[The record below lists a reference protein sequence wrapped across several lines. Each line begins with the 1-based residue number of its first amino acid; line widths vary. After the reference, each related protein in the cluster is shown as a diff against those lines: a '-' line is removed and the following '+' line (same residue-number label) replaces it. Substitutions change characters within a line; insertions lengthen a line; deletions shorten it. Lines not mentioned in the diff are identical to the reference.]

1 MSEQMPDQGPEP
13 VPAHRR
19 PEPVPAP
26 ETPAPIF
33 AEPGASW
40 LWVLLGPGAA
50 GAMVLVQRAAG
61 VGFQPLVPLM
71 FLVLVSGVLIV
82 QIYAARI
89 HTSVELTR
97 DALREGTETILISEI
112 VTVYPES
119 AESPKSSKPPHS
131 WQSARTLGELS
142 GIPKGRYAIGLK
154 LTNGRTAQAWARDDD
169 TLRAAL
175 IDLVGPGE
183 GA

>member
-1 MSEQMPDQGPEP
+1 MSD
-13 VPAHRR
+13 
-19 PEPVPAP
+19 PAP
-26 ETPAPIF
+26 AAAPREVLF

-40 LWVLLGPGAA
+40 LWVLLGPAA
-50 GAMVLVQRAAG
+50 AVAMMLVQRSAG

-71 FLVLVSGVLIV
+71 FLILVSGVLLIQV
-82 QIYAARI
+82 KAARI
-89 HTSVELTR
+89 HTSVELTP
-97 DALREGTETILISEI
+97 DALREGTETILVDEI

-119 AESPKSSKPPHS
+119 AVSAKSSNPPHP

-169 TLRAAL
+169 ALRAAL
-175 IDLVGPGE
+175 TALVADRSAP
-183 GA
+183 

>member
-1 MSEQMPDQGPEP
+1 MTSEPPPSDPEP
-13 VPAHRR
+13 IPAQSD
-19 PEPVPAP
+19 PEP
-26 ETPAPIF
+26 IF
-33 AEPGASW
+33 TEPGASW
-40 LWVLLGPGAA
+40 LWVLLGPIAA
-50 GAMVLVQRAAG
+50 GAMILVQRGAG

-71 FLVLVSGVLIV
+71 FLVLVSGVLTIQV
-82 QIYAARI
+82 KAARI

-112 VTVYPES
+112 VTVFPES

-175 IDLVGPGE
+175 TELVGQREAG
-183 GA
+183 

>member
-1 MSEQMPDQGPEP
+1 MSEHIPADHGPEP
-13 VPAHRR
+13 VPADQG
-19 PEPVPAP
+19 PEL
-26 ETPAPIF
+26 IF

-40 LWVLLGPGAA
+40 LWVLLGPIAA
-50 GAMVLVQRAAG
+50 TAMALVQRAAG

-71 FLVLVSGVLIV
+71 FLVLVTGVLIV
-82 QIYAARI
+82 QVKAGRI
-89 HTSVELTR
+89 HTSIELTR

-142 GIPKGRYAIGLK
+142 GFPKGRYAIGLK

-169 TLRAAL
+169 ALRAAL
-175 IDLVGPGE
+175 TELVAQRE
-183 GA
+183 AQ

>member
-1 MSEQMPDQGPEP
+1 MSEHISADRSPEPDPADQGSE
-13 VPAHRR
+13 
-19 PEPVPAP
+19 
-26 ETPAPIF
+26 PIF

-40 LWVLLGPGAA
+40 LWVLLGPVAA
-50 GAMVLVQRAAG
+50 VAMMLVQRAAG

-82 QIYAARI
+82 QVKAGRI

-97 DALREGTETILISEI
+97 EALREGTETILISEI

-119 AESPKSSKPPHS
+119 AESPKSSNPPHA

-169 TLRAAL
+169 ALRAAL
-175 IDLVGPGE
+175 AELVRQRE
-183 GA
+183 AQ